1 MTNEIVFY
9 TTSDVRRILGIGN
22 KTCLDLFHRPDFPCI
37 KIGKSFKITKEKFNE
52 YVNSRRILND
62 TNE

>member
-1 MTNEIVFY
+1 MNNELVFY